1 MLLES
6 LRPPL
11 ELVLAWQTSQFPH
24 GIRRGWGLVALIGFF
39 APISLMFVVLRLQ
52 LRIRRRSFG
61 IDDALMV
68 FAMVRV
74 PISTPLRPWKTL
86 TVAQLFAAGVDTC
99 IILGSSR
106 LARCF

>member
-68 FAMVRV
+68 FAM
-74 PISTPLRPWKTL
+74 
-86 TVAQLFAAGVDTC
+86 LFAAGVDTC